1 MMPPRL
7 FDAGVLVEQ
16 LPWGVEGSRPVAS
29 RTCTYH
35 HGDVALEGYMAWDAD
50 ALSSGGG
57 GGGLPGILVAHTAIG
72 PQEVFVHSC
81 CDALARAG
89 YFAFALDLFGT
100 GECVFDKQIRDGIL
114 VPLRENRDEYA
125 ARVHAGYEAMCAQP
139 EVDEKNRGVAAI
151 GSGGVPF
158 AHVCAP
164 SSTRSS
170 SGPRRVLPPYVI
182 HSSVTSSCSPAVKF
196 TSRACV
202 VE

>member
-1 MMPPRL
+1 MPPPPPL
-7 FDAGVLVEQ
+7 FDPGVPVEQ

-50 ALSSGGG
+50 ALSGGGGGGG

-125 ARVHAGYEAMCAQP
+125 ARVHASYEALCAQP

-151 GSGGVPF
+151 GSGAVF
-158 AHVCAP
+158 HLYCIHSLRVDTTVFVI
-164 SSTRSS
+164 SSS
-170 SGPRRVLPPYVI
+170 SG
-182 HSSVTSSCSPAVKF
+182 CSPAVQQKINHG
-196 TSRACV
+196 SRSRMR
-202 VE
+202 